1 MRLLVSTI
9 DPASPSPACQD
20 LLLDAR
26 PDATLAQVVPQ
37 LRRCLAIAGM
47 DQLGRQPLDTI
58 VTVGGRPVAPDTLIG
73 SPPLLRGAVLA
84 LGDDPGHPAP
94 SGPHSA
100 LRLHVVGGPGAGR
113 VLALRRGANVV
124 GRAAGC
130 EVRIDDAAVSRSH
143 LEIHVDGTGV
153 AVRELRPTNR
163 TRINGVSVPPE
174 GAPLRPDD
182 RLALGSTTLVLRH
195 DRSTPAATTI
205 ADGMIRVHRRP
216 RFTAS
221 EPVARVTF
229 PEPPTKP
236 DRARLPLVAAL
247 VPVVLSVVL
256 ALVLDSAA
264 MMLFALLTPAM
275 LIGQWWSDRRHGRVS
290 YRRQLRAHAAAA
302 AAAQERL
309 ATAMTDEVA
318 RRHVDHPDLAH
329 VAHLAARVDAQ
340 LWQRRPEHSDYL
352 CIRVGT
358 ADQPPHTTVEG
369 PRAEELP
376 RLGSVPAVVDLGEVG
391 VLGIAGPRNRA
402 TAVTAGV
409 VAQLAAWHSPQDLR
423 IVMFTTDPAAER
435 TWRWAAW
442 LPHLTP
448 LAPDSCITAVAAAD
462 DEAFGRRLA
471 ELTAVLDGRRAARTD
486 SHVRL
491 LPDFVLVLD
500 GAEELRRRPGVPEL
514 LRDGPGLGIRAIC
527 VDDDPQRL
535 PVEARAQLTVNA
547 LPEPRA
553 DLDLPSERI
562 EAVVPDLPSP
572 EWAERFGRAMAPL
585 EDATPRES
593 AESVPDRVDF
603 VAMHREAPGSCDPL
617 DAAAIGRLWTGPAST
632 TVHALL
638 GAAAEGPVSIDLVR
652 DGPHALVGGTT
663 GAGKSE
669 LLQTLVTSLALSHRP
684 DLLNFVL
691 IDYKGGSAFTDCARL
706 PHVLGVVTDLD
717 AHLTTRALTSLEAE
731 LKRREHLL
739 AAVGAKDLDDYRR
752 SSRPG
757 APPLG
762 RLVLVVDEF
771 KMLADDLPDFVA
783 GLVRL
788 AAIGRSL
795 GVHLVLATQRPAG
808 IISADMRANIS
819 LRIALRVRDR
829 GDSDD
834 VIESPEAATISDRTP
849 GRALIRTGGG
859 DLLTV
864 QTAYAG
870 GPLNDGGATR
880 ASEPVVWPLT
890 WTDLGSA
897 PPRRPST
904 APDEHVGTALSGVV
918 DAIGMAAA
926 DLAITVPASPWLPPL
941 PAIVP
946 LDDLTTGTYAAGP
959 APAVPLTGRAAP
971 GPSSAP
977 PHAPGP
983 GSGVAPPHF
992 AASGPGA
999 ALPSHV
1005 GPTTDDAVPI
1015 GLVDRPEAQV
1025 QEPYTWSL
1033 ERDGHLGLAGG
1044 ARTGRSTALRTIAL
1058 ALAQRHSPSDLHLHV
1073 LEGTSGSLAD
1083 LAALPHVGSVS
1094 GADDP
1099 VRTRRVVA
1107 RLLDQLGFR
1116 PTAAH
1121 TVVLI
1126 DGWEALTE
1134 ALDDVDQGELTD
1146 NLLRLLRD
1154 GLSAGVR
1161 VVVSGGRA
1169 VAAGRLAGLLQSR
1182 LVLDMPDPLDLTLA
1196 GISPG
1201 AAAARRPPG
1210 RAYDVR
1216 DEAEVQLAIA
1226 DDRTKSLAR
1235 RWSPPP
1241 EGAGPWRVLPLPE
1254 VVDGDR
1260 VPAGD
1265 PDALLMGLGG
1275 DDLAPLGFDLARDER
1290 RIVVAGPRRSGRSTA
1305 LGTIASRL
1313 LVTGRAVTVIT
1324 TRRSPLT
1331 DLVGGPSLHVLRPGE
1346 VDRFVELRR
1355 AHPDLGIVIDD
1366 AEGLDGSAIETA
1378 LVEAT
1383 RLVDQAAGVVAI
1395 AVDSRR
1401 ASAAFRGIVPEV
1413 ARGGTGL
1420 LLQPTT
1426 PADGDLFRIRV
1437 EPSATRH
1444 PGRGLHVSDGV
1455 ATGIQ
1460 VALPTTAHPT
1470 ATPPALVH
1478 PSSREQPDPCT
1489 GDTHHQADHSKPQ
1502 QHHDTIRPAGV
1513 ASQDR

>member
-1 MRLLVSTI
+1 MKGVPVRLLVSTI

-20 LLLDAR
+20 LLLDAG
-26 PDATLAQVVPQ
+26 PDATLAQVVPH
-37 LRRCLAIAGM
+37 LPRCLAAGM
-47 DQLGRQPLDTI
+47 DSTKGQQPDTI
-58 VTVGGRPVAPDTLIG
+58 VTVDGRPVAPNTMIG

-84 LGDDPGHPAP
+84 LGDDPGHRAQ
-94 SGPHSA
+94 SGPRSA
-100 LRLHVVGGPGAGR
+100 LRLHLVGGPGAGR

-153 AVRELRPTNR
+153 TVRELRPTNR
-163 TRINGVSVPPE
+163 TRINGVIVPPE

-195 DRSTPAATTI
+195 DRSTPAATTTG
-205 ADGMIRVHRRP
+205 DGMVRVHRRP
-216 RFTAS
+216 RFTVP

-236 DRARLPLVAAL
+236 DRTRLPLIAAL

-264 MMLFALLTPAM
+264 MMVFALLTPAM

-290 YRRQLRAHAAAA
+290 YRRQLRAHATATAAA
-302 AAAQERL
+302 EERL
-309 ATAMTDEVA
+309 TAALTDEIA
-318 RRHVDHPDLAH
+318 RRHLDHPDLAH
-329 VAHLAARVDAQ
+329 VGHLAARVDAQ
-340 LWQRRPEHSDYL
+340 LWQRRPEHDDYL
-352 CIRVGT
+352 CVRVGT

-369 PRAEELP
+369 SRAEELP
-376 RLGSVPAVVDLGEVG
+376 RLTVEGSRAEELPRLESVPAVVDLGEVG
-391 VLGIAGPRNRA
+391 VLGIAGPRARA
-402 TAVTAGV
+402 AAVAAGL

-423 IVMFTTDPAAER
+423 IVVFTTDPAGER
-435 TWRWAAW
+435 TWRWATW
-442 LPHLTP
+442 LPHLSP
-448 LAPDSCITAVAAAD
+448 LVPDSCITAVAAAEH
-462 DEAFGRRLA
+462 EAFGRRLA
-471 ELTAVLDGRRAARTD
+471 ELTALLDRRRAARTD
-486 SHVRL
+486 SRVRP
-491 LPDFVLVLD
+491 LPDIVVVLD

-514 LRDGPGLGIRAIC
+514 LRDGPALGIRAIC
-527 VDDDPQRL
+527 VDDDPQGL
-535 PVEARAQLTVNA
+535 PVEARAQLTINS

-553 DLDLPSERI
+553 DLDLPSQRI
-562 EAVVPDLPSP
+562 ESVVPDLPSP

-593 AESVPDRVDF
+593 AETVPDRVDF
-603 VAMHREAPGSCDPL
+603 MAMHREAPGSCDPV

-638 GAAAEGPVSIDLVR
+638 GSSAEGPVSIDLVR
-652 DGPHALVGGTT
+652 DGPHALIGGTT

-669 LLQTLVTSLALSHRP
+669 LLQTLVTSLALAHRP
-684 DLLNFVL
+684 DTLNFVL

-717 AHLTTRALTSLEAE
+717 VHLTSRALTSLEAE

-739 AAVGAKDLDDYRR
+739 AAVGAKDLDDYLRV
-752 SSRPG
+752 SRPG

-829 GDSDD
+829 ADSDD
-834 VIESPEAATISDRTP
+834 VIESPEAAAISDRTP

-870 GPLNDGGATR
+870 GPTDDGGAAR
-880 ASEPVVWPLT
+880 ASQPIVWPLT
-890 WTDLGSA
+890 WTDLGSP
-897 PPRRPST
+897 PPRRRST
-904 APDEHVGTALSGVV
+904 TPDEQVGTALSGVV
-918 DAIGMAAA
+918 DAIAQAAA
-926 DLAITVPASPWLPPL
+926 DLAITAPASPWLPPL
-941 PAIVP
+941 PAIVT
-946 LDDLTTGTYAAGP
+946 LDDLTTRPYAAGP
-959 APAVPLTGRAAP
+959 ASAAPLSHATGMGSAAAPPRAAGPASTAAALPGRAGS
-971 GPSSAP
+971 GPAAAP
-977 PHAPGP
+977 PRPTRNGP
-983 GSGVAPPHF
+983 GVAPPHV
-992 AASGPGA
+992 AGSSA
-999 ALPSHV
+999 ALARHE
-1005 GPTTDDAVPI
+1005 GPTGDDAVPI
-1015 GLVDRPEAQV
+1015 GLVDRPGSQL

-1044 ARTGRSTALRTIAL
+1044 ARTGRSTALHTIAL
-1058 ALAQRHSPSDLHLHV
+1058 ALAHRHSPTHLHLHV
-1073 LEGTSGSLAD
+1073 LEGTPGSLAT

-1094 GADDP
+1094 GPDDP

-1107 RLLDQLGFR
+1107 RLLDQLGSR
-1116 PTAAH
+1116 RGAAH

-1126 DGWEALTE
+1126 DGWESLTE
-1134 ALDDVDQGELTD
+1134 ALDDFDQGELTD

-1161 VVVSGGRA
+1161 VVVSGGRS
-1169 VAAGRLAGLLQSR
+1169 VATGRLAGLLQSR
-1182 LVLDMPDPLDLTLA
+1182 LVLDMPDPLDLALA
-1196 GISPG
+1196 GISPS
-1201 AAAARRPPG
+1201 AAAVRRPPG

-1226 DDRTKSLAR
+1226 DDGTEELTR
-1235 RWSPPP
+1235 RWGSPPD
-1241 EGAGPWRVLPLPE
+1241 GAGPWRVMPLPE
-1254 VVDGDR
+1254 VVDSDR
-1260 VPAGD
+1260 VPAGG
-1265 PDALLMGLGG
+1265 PDSLLVGLGG
-1275 DDLAPLGFDLARDER
+1275 DDLAPLGYDLTRDER
-1290 RIVVAGPRRSGRSTA
+1290 RIVVAGPPRSGRSTA
-1305 LGTIASRL
+1305 LGTVASRL
-1313 LVTGRAVTVIT
+1313 LAAGRVVTVIA

-1331 DLVGGPSLHVLRPGE
+1331 EWVGGPSLHVLHPGE
-1346 VDRFVELRR
+1346 VDRFIELRR
-1355 AHPDLGIVIDD
+1355 AHPDLGIVVDD
-1366 AEGLDGSAIETA
+1366 AEGLDGSPIETA

-1383 RLVDQAAGVVAI
+1383 RLVDQAAGVVVI
-1395 AVDSRR
+1395 AVDSRH

-1437 EPSATRH
+1437 EPSATRR

-1460 VALPTTAHPT
+1460 VALPSAALPT
-1470 ATPPALVH
+1470 HV
-1478 PSSREQPDPCT
+1478 
-1489 GDTHHQADHSKPQ
+1489 
-1502 QHHDTIRPAGV
+1502 RP
-1513 ASQDR
+1513 

>member
-1 MRLLVSTI
+1 VRLLVSTI
-9 DPASPSPACQD
+9 DPASQPPACQD
-20 LLLDAR
+20 VLLDVG
-26 PDATLAQVVPQ
+26 PDTTLAQVVPE
-37 LRRCLAIAGM
+37 LRRCLATAGA
-47 DQLGRQPLDTI
+47 DRTGGQSPDRT
-58 VTVGGRPVAPDTLIG
+58 VTVDGRRVAPDTIIG

-84 LGDDPGHPAP
+84 LGDGPGHRAP
-94 SGPHSA
+94 TGPHSA
-100 LRLHVVGGPGAGR
+100 LRLHLVGGPGAGR
-113 VLALRRGANVV
+113 VLPLRRGTNVV

-143 LEIHVDGTGV
+143 LEVHVDGTGV
-153 AVRELRPTNR
+153 TVRELRPTNR
-163 TRINGVSVPPE
+163 TRVNGVTVPPE
-174 GAPLRPDD
+174 GTPLRPDD
-182 RLALGSTTLVLRH
+182 RLVLGSTTLVLRH
-195 DRSTPAATTI
+195 DRSTPAATTTG
-205 ADGMIRVHRRP
+205 DGMVRVHRRP
-216 RFTAS
+216 RFTDP

-290 YRRQLRAHAAAA
+290 YRRQLRAHASAT

-309 ATAMTDEVA
+309 TTALTQEVA

-329 VAHLAARVDAQ
+329 VGHLAARVDAQ

-352 CIRVGT
+352 CVRLGT
-358 ADQPPHTTVEG
+358 ADQSPHTTVEG
-369 PRAEELP
+369 PRTEDPP
-376 RLGSVPAVVDLGEVG
+376 RLDSVPAVVDLGEAG
-391 VLGIAGPRNRA
+391 VLGIAGPRARA
-402 TAVTAGV
+402 CAVAAGA

-423 IVMFTTDPAAER
+423 IVVFTTDPAGDR
-435 TWRWAAW
+435 IWRWVAW

-448 LAPDSCITAVAAAD
+448 LVPDSCVTAVAAAD
-462 DEAFGRRLA
+462 DGAFGRRLA
-471 ELTAVLDGRRAARTD
+471 ELTALLDRRRAARTD
-486 SHVRL
+486 SRVRP
-491 LPDFVLVLD
+491 LPDIVLVLD

-514 LRDGPGLGIRAIC
+514 LRDGPALGIRAIC
-527 VDDDPQRL
+527 IDDDPQGL
-535 PVEARAQLTVNA
+535 PVEARAQLTINA

-553 DLDLPSERI
+553 DLDLPSQRV

-593 AESVPDRVDF
+593 AETVPDRVDF
-603 VAMHREAPGSCDPL
+603 VAMHRDAPGSCDPL
-617 DAAAIGRLWTGPAST
+617 DPASIGRLWTGPAPT
-632 TVHALL
+632 AVHALL
-638 GAAAEGPVSIDLVR
+638 GASAEGPVSIDLVQE
-652 DGPHALVGGTT
+652 GPHALLGGTT

-669 LLQTLVTSLALSHRP
+669 LLQTLVTSLALAHRP
-684 DLLNFVL
+684 DVLSFVL

-706 PHVLGVVTDLD
+706 PHVLGIVTDLD

-752 SSRPG
+752 ISRPG

-819 LRIALRVRDR
+819 LRVALRVRDR
-829 GDSDD
+829 ADSDD

-870 GPLNDGGATR
+870 GPLDDGRATQ

-890 WTDLGSA
+890 WTDLGSP
-897 PPRRPST
+897 PPRRPSSGR
-904 APDEHVGTALSGVV
+904 DEQVGTALAVVV
-918 DAIGMAAA
+918 DAIAAAAA
-926 DLAITVPASPWLPPL
+926 DLAITAPASPWLPPL

-946 LDDLTTGTYAAGP
+946 LNDLTTRLYAAGP
-959 APAVPLTGRAAP
+959 GSAASLHAPAGQGSAA
-971 GPSSAP
+971 SL
-977 PHAPGP
+977 PHPTGP
-983 GSGVAPPHF
+983 GS
-992 AASGPGA
+992 SA
-999 ALPSHV
+999 ALPGRE
-1005 GPTTDDAVPI
+1005 GPAADDAVPI
-1015 GLVDRPEAQV
+1015 GLVDRPGAQL
-1025 QEPYTWSL
+1025 QEPYLWSL

-1044 ARTGRSTALRTIAL
+1044 ARTGRSTALHTIAL
-1058 ALAQRHSPSDLHLHV
+1058 ALAQRRSPADLHLHV
-1073 LEGTSGSLAD
+1073 LEGTPGSLAG

-1094 GADDP
+1094 GSDDP
-1099 VRTRRVVA
+1099 ARTRRVVA
-1107 RLLDQLGFR
+1107 RLLDGLGSPR
-1116 PTAAH
+1116 TAPH

-1134 ALDDVDQGELTD
+1134 ALDDFDQGELTD

-1196 GISPG
+1196 GISPS
-1201 AAAARRPPG
+1201 AAAVRRPPG

-1216 DEAEVQLAIA
+1216 DEAEIQLAIV
-1226 DDRTKSLAR
+1226 DDGSEELAR
-1235 RWSPPP
+1235 RWGPPP

-1254 VVDGDR
+1254 VVEGDR
-1260 VPAGD
+1260 VPVD
-1265 PDALLMGLGG
+1265 VPDALFVGVGG
-1275 DDLAPLGFDLARDER
+1275 DDLVPLGFDLARDER
-1290 RIVVAGPRRSGRSTA
+1290 RIVVAGPPRSGRSTA
-1305 LGTIASRL
+1305 LETIASRL
-1313 LVTGRAVTVIT
+1313 LAAGRVVAVIT
-1324 TRRSPLT
+1324 TRRSTLT
-1331 DLVGGPSLHVLRPGE
+1331 ELVGGSRLHVLRPGE

-1355 AHPDLGIVIDD
+1355 AHPDLGIVVDD
-1366 AEGLDGSAIETA
+1366 AEGLDGNAIETA

-1413 ARGGTGL
+1413 ARAGTGL

-1437 EPSATRH
+1437 EPSATRR
-1444 PGRGLHVSDGV
+1444 PGRGLHLSEGV

-1460 VALPTTAHPT
+1460 VALPSTAQPSVAHP
-1470 ATPPALVH
+1470 LVVLPDVAVARLDQP
-1478 PSSREQPDPCT
+1478 PSSSR
-1489 GDTHHQADHSKPQ
+1489 
-1502 QHHDTIRPAGV
+1502 
-1513 ASQDR
+1513 